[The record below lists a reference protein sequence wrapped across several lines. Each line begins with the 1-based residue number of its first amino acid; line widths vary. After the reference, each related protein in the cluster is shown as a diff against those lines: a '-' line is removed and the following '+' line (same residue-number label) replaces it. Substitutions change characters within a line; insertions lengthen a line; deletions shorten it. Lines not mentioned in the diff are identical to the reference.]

1 MADPRLSAARALL
14 DAGAGASACRVLGAL
29 RGREANDL
37 REASASASLA
47 PGVYAMVEHEGGG
60 LVLPVRPRVGPSPW
74 APPDVREA
82 CAAAMAAVR
91 AWFREP
97 ALPELG
103 VELPSAFAVRGISMG
118 LPAALAFVAH
128 LTEGAPLDV
137 AVLATGRIDP
147 TGAVLPVSH
156 VPEKLAGAAEELG
169 PRIVLV
175 PAGAEAPGAPSAPS
189 ARSVASL
196 DAAILASLGR
206 RRGLDPLAV
215 SLDAALARA
224 RQEPDP
230 RAAIAILEAV
240 PRASLAAADEARVLL
255 ELGTR
260 LRHAGQTDRA
270 TALHEAARARLAE
283 ARQVVGVEAA
293 ERYELEV
300 ILTGLD
306 RYELEG
312 VRAALSMR
320 LAEPFL
326 ALRSELRCR
335 GALAQA
341 LSMTGRPREALALR
355 EENLPLHERSDE
367 LRRILPGTLC
377 QLALD
382 AARAG
387 EPAALERYG
396 AQLVRATP
404 PGDARQWA
412 FSASAIVRA
421 LVLAGRDAD
430 ARAWAAGERPLWD
443 VVAPEGLVRLVIADA
458 PIAGHPETSTARAL
472 VRAHGRL
479 GDAASAARLAARVV
493 QSPGARGDHA
503 AWLAR
508 LVSLEAA
515 LWASEGDRAAS
526 LAAARAA
533 LTDAHAAASAHHA
546 DLLSAAP
553 ADLAAA
559 IDRVFY

>member
-1 MADPRLSAARALL
+1 MSEVHLAAARALL

-37 REASASASLA
+37 REASASASLR

-60 LVLPVRPRVGPSPW
+60 LVLPVRPRLGPSPW

-82 CAAAMAAVR
+82 CAAAMIAVR
-91 AWFREP
+91 AWLREP

-103 VELPSAFAVRGISMG
+103 VELPSAFGVRGISMG

-128 LTEGAPLDV
+128 FCPGAAPEV

-147 TGAVLPVSH
+147 SGAVLPVSH
-156 VPEKLAGAAEELG
+156 VREKLAGAAEEAG
-169 PRIVLV
+169 RRIVVV
-175 PAGAEAPGAPSAPS
+175 PLGAEAAGARAVADLGAAVDACLGPGRA
-189 ARSVASL
+189 
-196 DAAILASLGR
+196 
-206 RRGLDPLAV
+206 LDPAAV

-230 RAAIAILEAV
+230 RAAAAILEAI
-240 PRASLAAADEARVLL
+240 PRAPLAAADEARVLL

-260 LRHAGQTDRA
+260 LRHAGQTERA

-283 ARQVVGVEAA
+283 SRQVVGVEAA

-306 RYELEG
+306 RYEIAS
-312 VRAALSMR
+312 VAAALSAR

-341 LSMTGRPREALALR
+341 LSMSGRPREALALR
-355 EENLPLHERSDE
+355 EENLPLHARSDE
-367 LRRILPGTLC
+367 LGRVLPGTLC

-387 EPAALERYG
+387 ESAALERY
-396 AQLVRATP
+396 AAALLRATP

-412 FSASAIVRA
+412 FSASAVVRA
-421 LVLAGRDAD
+421 LVLAGRDAE
-430 ARAWAAGERPLWD
+430 ALAWARGERMLHG
-443 VVAPEGLVRLVIADA
+443 VLASGALVRLASRAEAA

-493 QSPGARGDHA
+493 RSPGARGDHA

-508 LVSLEAA
+508 LVALEAA
-515 LWASEGDRAAS
+515 LWAPIEDRAAA
-526 LAAARAA
+526 LADARAA
-533 LTDAHAAASAHHA
+533 LADAHAAASAHHA